1 MSDIDR
7 IEYIIEQLTK
17 GGSRSVRLSNKFN
30 ISKKDLPVLKSI
42 HAELKLGGELTL
54 GSVDTSKL
62 ISEGADDAFDKAI
75 INKILQSTGNHGLG
89 EFKSSNLENI
99 GNVENIGGVKSKQIF
114 KQSSGNVPRKVDDIE
129 TTVSRGL
136 SDIQADIDIGK
147 QLRRGYTPILKDIGT
162 GGPMPSFVKKYVPVY
177 KSLNDFSDNE
187 LRLTK
192 QYKTA
197 KNKGLSDKLALKVT
211 KSGIS
216 RMLRTSGTD
225 ISKTLPSAGDSAV
238 TKAVEA
244 ANQATEDLEYLQR
257 ESGLYDDKYYGPVDS
272 HVKEY
277 NLIKTAND
285 SNIGKQM
292 PFESSAEIK
301 EYNKMVQDFDK
312 VDLST
317 ETKRAQKLSKSLDES
332 QANIIEQGKGG
343 LLEGESFGTQTKPM
357 LTENFGDMKIGKVF
371 MNKGQ
376 EDLEAAAKINYEKA
390 YGDKTIPINF
400 RHPTAQVEPGIEIGH
415 MGFKEGDKLPI
426 GIDKKGKTQFLI
438 VGPPVDKA
446 EPVSTG
452 IISFGTDF
460 LSDKRYLEDVQAER
474 ASKEKPGKIEIYDK
488 TKREYKPK
496 QTYVPS
502 AIDESTPTISK
513 AEYKTQQSL
522 VGQMNQLKAMYPNVA
537 NKNNLVRLALRNM
550 EKEYGLPVNK
560 KLLLN
565 LSKFF

>member
-1 MSDIDR
+1 MSNIDK

-42 HAELKLGGELTL
+42 HAELKLSGEVAL
-54 GSVDTSKL
+54 GSVDASKL
-62 ISEGADDAFDKAI
+62 ISEGADDAFDTAI
-75 INKILQSTGNHGLG
+75 VNKILESTGNHGLG
-89 EFKSSNLENI
+89 EFKDSNLANI
-99 GNVENIGGVKSKQIF
+99 SDVENIGGVKSKQIF
-114 KQSSGNVPRKVDDIE
+114 KQSRGNVPRKVGDLE

-147 QLRRGYTPILKDIGT
+147 QLRRGYTPMLKDIST
-162 GGPMPSFVKKYVPVY
+162 GGARPSFVEKYVPVY

-192 QYKTA
+192 QYFTA

-211 KSGIS
+211 KSSIS

-225 ISKTLPSAGDSAV
+225 ISKTLPSVGDSAL

-244 ANQATEDLEYLQR
+244 ANQATQDLEYLQR

-292 PFESSAEIK
+292 PFASSAEIK

-317 ETKRAQKLSKSLDES
+317 ETKRAQKLSKSLEES
-332 QANIIEQGKGG
+332 QTNIMEQGKGG
-343 LLEGESFGTQTKPM
+343 LLEGQAFGTQTKPM
-357 LTENFGDMKIGKVF
+357 VTENFGDMKIGGGFKT
-371 MNKGQ
+371 KTE
-376 EDLEAAAKINYEKA
+376 EDLEAAAKIEYEKA
-390 YGDKTIPINF
+390 YGDNTIPINF
-400 RHPTAQVEPGIEIGH
+400 KHPTAAENKTIKE
-415 MGFKEGDKLPI
+415 MGFNVGDKLPV
-426 GIDKKGKTQFLI
+426 GIDKKGNSIFLK
-438 VGPPVDKA
+438 VGPQVDEA
-446 EPVSTG
+446 SPIGTG
-452 IISFGTDF
+452 ITSFGTDKT
-460 LSDKRYLEDVQAER
+460 SGVRYDSDVQAER
-474 ASKEKPGKIEIYDK
+474 ASKKQPGRIEIYDK

-502 AIDESTPTISK
+502 AIDESTPRISK

-537 NKNNLVRLALRNM
+537 NKNNLVRLAVRNM

>member
-30 ISKKDLPVLKSI
+30 ISKKDLPTLKSI
-42 HAELKLGGELTL
+42 HAELKLGGSLTP
-54 GSVDTSKL
+54 GTVDVGKL
-62 ISEGADDAFDKAI
+62 KSEGADDAFDTAI
-75 INKILQSTGNHGLG
+75 INKILQSSGSTGLG
-89 EFKSSNLENI
+89 EFKDSNLANI
-99 GNVENIGGVKSKQIF
+99 GNLENIGGVKSKQIF
-114 KQSSGNVPRKVDDIE
+114 KQSRGNVPRKVGDVE
-129 TTVSRGL
+129 TTVSRAL

-147 QLRRGYTPILKDIGT
+147 QLRRGYTPMLKDIST
-162 GGPMPSFVKKYVPVY
+162 AGPRPSFVEKYVPVY
-177 KSLNDFSDNE
+177 KSLDQFSDNE

-192 QYKTA
+192 QYVTA

-216 RMLRTSGTD
+216 RILRTSGTD
-225 ISKTLPSAGDSAV
+225 ISKTLPSAGDIAT

-285 SNIGKQM
+285 SSIGKQM

-317 ETKRAQKLSKSLDES
+317 ETKRAQKLIKSLDES

-343 LLEGESFGTQTKPM
+343 LLEGQAMGAQTKPM
-357 LTENFGDMKIGKVF
+357 LTENFGDMKIGGGFKT
-371 MNKGQ
+371 KTE

-390 YGDKTIPINF
+390 YGDNTIPINF
-400 RHPTAQVEPGIEIGH
+400 RHPTAAGNKTIKE
-415 MGFKEGDKLPI
+415 MGFNVGDKLPV
-426 GIDKKGKTQFLI
+426 GIDKKGKSIFLK
-438 VGPPVDKA
+438 VGPEVDEAK
-446 EPVSTG
+446 PIGTG
-452 IISFGTDF
+452 ITSFGTDRTSGVRYD
-460 LSDKRYLEDVQAER
+460 SDIRAER
-474 ASKEKPGKIEIYDK
+474 ASKEQPGRIEIYDK

-502 AIDESTPTISK
+502 AVDAGTPTISK

-537 NKNNLVRLALRNM
+537 NKNNLVRLAVRNM